1 MDIQKIEFDYIN
13 NKITF
18 ITDENYK
25 YSSILNKKVLS
36 IDDFKEYN
44 YNAEDTKKLYY
55 SYLYNNNIL
64 KKAID
69 EFEKNSNYEILIG
82 HNFENYPLLIINDK
96 TKNNTQIYSEEI
108 NTDEFFN
115 YNDWIIDFNILR
127 NNIIKIFK

>member
-1 MDIQKIEFDYIN
+1 MNIKKIEFDYIN

-25 YSSILNKKVLS
+25 YSSILNKKILS
-36 IDDFKEYN
+36 IEDFKEYN
-44 YNAEDTKKLYY
+44 YNEEDTQKLYY

-64 KKAID
+64 KKTID
-69 EFEKNSNYEILIG
+69 EFKKNSNYEILIG

-108 NTDEFFN
+108 NMDEFLN
-115 YNDWIIDFNILR
+115 YDDWIIDFNIIR
-127 NNIIKIFK
+127 NNIIKIF

>member
-1 MDIQKIEFDYIN
+1 MNIKKIEFDYIN
-13 NKITF
+13 NQITF

-25 YSSILNKKVLS
+25 YSSILNKKILS
-36 IDDFKEYN
+36 IEDFKEYN
-44 YNAEDTKKLYY
+44 YNEEDTQKLYY

-69 EFEKNSNYEILIG
+69 EFKKNSNYEILIG

-108 NTDEFFN
+108 NMDEFFN
-115 YNDWIIDFNILR
+115 YDDWIIDFNIIR
-127 NNIIKIFK
+127 NNIIKIF

>member
-1 MDIQKIEFDYIN
+1 MNIKKIEFDYIN

-25 YSSILNKKVLS
+25 YSSILNKKILS
-36 IDDFKEYN
+36 IEDFKEYN
-44 YNAEDTKKLYY
+44 YNKEDTQKLYY

-69 EFEKNSNYEILIG
+69 EFEKKSNYEILIG
-82 HNFENYPLLIINDK
+82 HNFKNYPLLIINDK

-108 NTDEFFN
+108 NMDEFLN
-115 YNDWIIDFNILR
+115 YDDWIIDFNIIR
-127 NNIIKIFK
+127 NNIIKIF

>member
-1 MDIQKIEFDYIN
+1 MNIKKIEFDYIN

-18 ITDENYK
+18 ITDKNYK
-25 YSSILNKKVLS
+25 YSSILNKKILS
-36 IDDFKEYN
+36 NEDFKEYN
-44 YNAEDTKKLYY
+44 YNEEDTQKLYY

-69 EFEKNSNYEILIG
+69 EFKKNSNYEILIG

-108 NTDEFFN
+108 NMDEFFN
-115 YNDWIIDFNILR
+115 YDDWIIDFNIIR
-127 NNIIKIFK
+127 NNIIKIF

>member
-1 MDIQKIEFDYIN
+1 MNIKKIEFDYIN

-25 YSSILNKKVLS
+25 YSSILNKKILS
-36 IDDFKEYN
+36 IEDFKEYN
-44 YNAEDTKKLYY
+44 YNEEDTQKLYY

-108 NTDEFFN
+108 NMDEFFN
-115 YNDWIIDFNILR
+115 YDDWIIDFNIIR
-127 NNIIKIFK
+127 NNIIKIF

>member
-69 EFEKNSNYEILIG
+69 EFEKNSNYEILIR
-82 HNFENYPLLIINDK
+82 HNFQNYPLLIINDK

-108 NTDEFFN
+108 NIDEFFN
-115 YNDWIIDFNILR
+115 YDDWIIDFNIIR
-127 NNIIKIFK
+127 NNIIKIF

>member
-1 MDIQKIEFDYIN
+1 MNIKKIEFDYIN

-25 YSSILNKKVLS
+25 YSSILNKKILS
-36 IDDFKEYN
+36 IEDFKEYN
-44 YNAEDTKKLYY
+44 YNEEDTQKLYY

-69 EFEKNSNYEILIG
+69 EFKKNSNYEILIG

-108 NTDEFFN
+108 NMDEFLN
-115 YNDWIIDFNILR
+115 YDDWIIDFNIIR
-127 NNIIKIFK
+127 NNIIKIF

>member
-1 MDIQKIEFDYIN
+1 MNIKKIEFDYIN

-25 YSSILNKKVLS
+25 YSSILNKKILS
-36 IDDFKEYN
+36 IEDFKEYN
-44 YNAEDTKKLYY
+44 YNEEDTQKLYY

-64 KKAID
+64 KKTID
-69 EFEKNSNYEILIG
+69 EFKKNSNYEILIG

-108 NTDEFFN
+108 NMDEFFN
-115 YNDWIIDFNILR
+115 YDDWIIDFNIIR
-127 NNIIKIFK
+127 NNIIKIF

>member
-1 MDIQKIEFDYIN
+1 MNIKKIEFDYIN

-25 YSSILNKKVLS
+25 YSSILNKKILS
-36 IDDFKEYN
+36 IEDFKEYN
-44 YNAEDTKKLYY
+44 YNEEDTQKLYY

-108 NTDEFFN
+108 NIDEFFN
-115 YNDWIIDFNILR
+115 YDHWIIDLYLF
-127 NNIIKIFK
+127 

>member
-1 MDIQKIEFDYIN
+1 MNIKKIEFDYIN

-25 YSSILNKKVLS
+25 YSSILNKKILS
-36 IDDFKEYN
+36 IEDFKEYN
-44 YNAEDTKKLYY
+44 YNEEDTQKLYY

-69 EFEKNSNYEILIG
+69 EFEKKSNYEILIG

-108 NTDEFFN
+108 NMDEFLN
-115 YNDWIIDFNILR
+115 YDDWIIDFNIIR
-127 NNIIKIFK
+127 NNIIKIF

>member
-1 MDIQKIEFDYIN
+1 MNIKKIEFDYIN

-18 ITDENYK
+18 ITDKNYK
-25 YSSILNKKVLS
+25 YSSILNKKILF
-36 IDDFKEYN
+36 IEDFKEYN
-44 YNAEDTKKLYY
+44 YNEEDTQKLYY

-69 EFEKNSNYEILIG
+69 EFKKNSNYEILIG

-108 NTDEFFN
+108 NIDEFFN
-115 YNDWIIDFNILR
+115 YDDWIIDFNIIR
-127 NNIIKIFK
+127 NIIL

>member
-1 MDIQKIEFDYIN
+1 MNIKKIEFDYIN

-18 ITDENYK
+18 ITDKNYK
-25 YSSILNKKVLS
+25 YSSILNKKILS
-36 IDDFKEYN
+36 IEDFKEYN
-44 YNAEDTKKLYY
+44 YNEEDTQKLYY

-108 NTDEFFN
+108 NMDEFLN
-115 YNDWIIDFNILR
+115 CADWIIDFNIIR
-127 NNIIKIFK
+127 NNIIKIF

>member
-1 MDIQKIEFDYIN
+1 MNIKKIEFDYIN

-18 ITDENYK
+18 ITDKNYK
-25 YSSILNKKVLS
+25 YSSILNKKILS
-36 IDDFKEYN
+36 IEDFKEYN
-44 YNAEDTKKLYY
+44 YNEEDTQKLYY

-69 EFEKNSNYEILIG
+69 EFEKKSNYEILIG

-108 NTDEFFN
+108 NMDEFLN
-115 YNDWIIDFNILR
+115 CDDWIIDFNIIR
-127 NNIIKIFK
+127 NIIL